1 MTALVEI
8 RDADFPWLLGGATT
22 RPGLNLPPGGV
33 DTPETLAIVRA
44 IHAALGGDG
53 QPGSWMMVQDGEVVG
68 LCGYVRPSGDGATVE
83 IGYGVAA
90 ARRRLGHAGRA
101 VAAMVAMARN
111 DGGLRAVTA
120 VTAEHNL
127 PSQGVLIL
135 NGFVET
141 GREHRDEDGPVIL
154 WRLNLD

>member
-1 MTALVEI
+1 MTELVEI
-8 RDADFPWLLGGATT
+8 RDADFSWFLGGATT
-22 RPGLNLPPGGV
+22 RPGLSQPPGGV
-33 DTPETLAIVRA
+33 DTPETLAIVRT

-53 QPGSWMMVQDGEVVG
+53 QPGSWMMVEEGEVVG
-68 LCGYVRPSGDGATVE
+68 LCGYVRPLGDGGMVE

-120 VTAEHNL
+120 VTAEDNL
-127 PSQGVLIL
+127 PSHGVLIQ
-135 NGFVET
+135 NGFVQT
-141 GREHRDEDGPVIL
+141 GREDRDEDGPVIL
-154 WRLNLD
+154 WRLDLA